1 MTHRAFLVVI
11 AVTMPMRDRLQEMQ
25 QQRKL
30 LQKGDQKPGRESKKK
45 MEDHKAMQ
53 AFLADASK
61 IEEELTRMK
70 TDVAEIKRLQQD
82 MFSTPFPDKNG
93 VTKYESMGEKVR
105 LDATKI
111 GTSLKQLETKYNVQ
125 DLPDGSAFKR
135 AHVDQL
141 NSLTTQ
147 LNIAT
152 NDYFKIQSEYMDKMK
167 TRLRRQLSARGDS
180 SVDDS
185 KINAFL
191 DQDVCSVFTDNYIA
205 DVHDAEQTLRD
216 LEDRKKDILALEKSV
231 TDVNMLFKEMNLL
244 VSNQGERITTIEGT
258 LDNAVVLVESG
269 NQELIKTRKYQKRAR
284 RRKCCIIIIVLV
296 ILVIIGI
303 IITLSLTVG

>member
-1 MTHRAFLVVI
+1 MTHRAFLIVI

>member
-1 MTHRAFLVVI
+1 MTHRAFLIVI

-244 VSNQGERITTIEGT
+244 VSNQGEKISTIETT

>member
-244 VSNQGERITTIEGT
+244 VSNQGEKISTIETT

>member
-1 MTHRAFLVVI
+1 
-11 AVTMPMRDRLQEMQ
+11 MPMRDRLQEMQ

-45 MEDHKAMQ
+45 MEEDKAMQ
-53 AFLADASK
+53 AFLADATK

-70 TDVAEIKRLQQD
+70 TDVAEIKKLQQD
-82 MFSTPFPDKNG
+82 MFSTPFPDKKG

-191 DQDVCSVFTDNYIA
+191 DQDVVSVFTDNYIA

-231 TDVNMLFKEMNLL
+231 TDVNLLFKDLNLL
-244 VSNQGERITTIEGT
+244 VSNQGETLTTIEST

-269 NQELIKTRKYQKRAR
+269 NQELIKTREYQKRAR
-284 RRKCCIIIIVLV
+284 KRKCCIIIIVLV